1 MMISNKLAATLLGLT
16 LISTRLTLGQ
26 ALPMTMGPNDQV
38 PAGFHEFELFGNE
51 TLYLSHYPMF
61 GSIHSYQV
69 LLEVTVRG
77 VAGSDV
83 KKDYLALRK
92 SNPSASYS
100 VSPEKTGGSNHYW
113 VLPGMVKAGK
123 SFQANLHW
131 QQGSSHPAFIAHD
144 VTVEIV
150 KVIHFRL
157 FHPEDAAPEQLT
169 YLLFGKNPERYIAHY
184 IGSHPDFDQILSVSI
199 DPANEPAV
207 PGDGTAIEVTVPG
220 RKNKPSLRLVEAAQ
234 PVVGKVNGGAGLNFR
249 VSSLIHYEPG
259 LEIQK

>member
-1 MMISNKLAATLLGLT
+1 MTSLTLTTTVLGLALLCSGT
-16 LISTRLTLGQ
+16 ASGQ
-26 ALPMTMGPNDQV
+26 APMTMAPNDQV

-77 VAGSDV
+77 AAGSNV
-83 KKDYLALRK
+83 KMDYLALRK
-92 SNPSASYS
+92 SNPSASFS
-100 VSPEKTGGSNHYW
+100 ASPETADAADHYW
-113 VLPGMVKAGK
+113 VLPEMVKAGK

-131 QQGSSHPAFIAHD
+131 QKGNAHPAFIAHN

-157 FHPEDAAPEQLT
+157 FRPEDQKPQILT
-169 YLLFGKNPERYIAHY
+169 YLLFGKGHERYVAHY
-184 IGSHPDFDQILSVSI
+184 IGSHPDFDQILAVSM
-199 DPANEPAV
+199 DPAGERASA
-207 PGDGTAIEVTVPG
+207 GDGTAIEVTIPG
-220 RKNKPSLRLVEAAQ
+220 RSDKSSLRLVDAAQ
-234 PVVGKVNGGAGLNFR
+234 PVIGKLKGGSEVNLRVG
-249 VSSLIHYEPG
+249 SLVHYEPG